1 MKIMNLQL
9 CQLSIEHQSKVN
21 QSLFNPQQA
30 EKASLEEKLIL
41 ILEG

>member
-1 MKIMNLQL
+1 MKIMNFQL
-9 CQLSIEHQSKVN
+9 HQLSTQCQLKVN
-21 QSLFNPQQA
+21 WPLFNSQQV